1 MNIVYTKGHN
11 IEKIN
16 KWEEQINI
24 SLEKS
29 SKFFGLS
36 STMVSNLGEL
46 EDLLYG
52 TIIIGAISTLFSFYS
67 PYLFK

>member
-24 SLEKS
+24 SFEKPQS
-29 SKFFGLS
+29 SSDFLQ
-36 STMVSNLGEL
+36 
-46 EDLLYG
+46 
-52 TIIIGAISTLFSFYS
+52 
-67 PYLFK
+67 